1 MARPLD
7 SSRLAAASEPRV
19 PDDLQLTSRR
29 LEVLGLRIHART
41 GGEGRPVVL
50 LHGYGVSG
58 TYMLPLARL
67 LAPSFSVF
75 VPDLPGFGRSEQP
88 PTPLGIADLASALA
102 DLLDAAGLQCPAFV
116 ANSMGCQVVTE
127 LAVRRPGR
135 VGPIVLIGP
144 TVDPQRRTARRQL
157 LDGLRD
163 AAREPGSLL
172 ARTACDDVRFGVAA
186 LLATARS
193 ALADRIEERLP
204 LIKQPALVVRGERD
218 GFVGADVGEDG
229 RGPTAPRSARRRS
242 ASTARRALL
251 PARPRRRH
259 GRSAPRRGSRGS
271 GKPAP
276 VALPTSV
283 RARSGDARAGNQG
296 GPLCH
301 SAAIRAGSNR
311 SSSPQ
316 MSSVRAW
323 IDASSTLRSRW
334 DANSAPRM
342 RLNGPARIASCAI
355 VGNRPRTSYS
365 VPSSRALRLSTLFP
379 QGIPAGA
386 TSASRCTRCGCSAAN
401 SAAISPPSEW
411 PMRSTL
417 SSSAASSQ
425 RPSQPVS
432 SAAGSRRPSRGR
444 SSK

>member
-1 MARPLD
+1 MARPFD

-19 PDDLQLTSRR
+19 PAGRQLTSRR
-29 LEVLGLRIHART
+29 LDVLGLRIHART

-102 DLLDAAGLQCPAFV
+102 DLLDVADLQCPAFV

-204 LIKQPALVVRGERD
+204 LITQPALVIRGEKD
-218 GFVGADVGEDG
+218 GFVGETWAKTV
-229 RGPTAPRSARRRS
+229 A
-242 ASTARRALL
+242 ALL
-251 PARPRRRH
+251 PRGQLVVVPRQPH
-259 GRSAPRRGSRGS
+259 AVHYSQPDLVAGMVGALLAEEVEQVGSQLPWRFPHRDV
-271 GKPAP
+271 PAMKTHEP
-276 VALPTSV
+276 GTREDALPF
-283 RARSGDARAGNQG
+283 RRD
-296 GPLCH
+296 
-301 SAAIRAGSNR
+301 
-311 SSSPQ
+311 
-316 MSSVRAW
+316 
-323 IDASSTLRSRW
+323 
-334 DANSAPRM
+334 PR
-342 RLNGPARIASCAI
+342 GK
-355 VGNRPRTSYS
+355 
-365 VPSSRALRLSTLFP
+365 
-379 QGIPAGA
+379 
-386 TSASRCTRCGCSAAN
+386 
-401 SAAISPPSEW
+401 
-411 PMRSTL
+411 
-417 SSSAASSQ
+417 
-425 RPSQPVS
+425 QPVIL
-432 SAAGSRRPSRGR
+432 APNE
-444 SSK
+444 